1 MTKSAKEDKS
11 DSADRKGEKM
21 FDFTD
26 DLLIGV
32 ETIDKEHQRLFQI
45 LNNILDVLGTKQH
58 KSIEVVAIKEL
69 VKNLRKYAEE
79 HFKHE
84 EKYMESIHDPELIR
98 QKSEHAKFRKMI
110 YEFDI
115 ERLDLSSELDE
126 FQNLMQYLVK
136 WLHHHILGSDIM
148 IGKFKSKGKSADA
161 FAFADK
167 YRTGITFVDDEH
179 KRLFEII
186 GDTYNIIQ
194 AHTLHDK
201 YDEIIKIIDELRDY
215 TIFHFTDEEEYMTK
229 INYEKIE
236 SHKALHEAFVSK
248 IREINLDD
256 VDSNQQEYLYG
267 IIDFLLAWL
276 DEHIMKVDKLIP
288 VIELD

>member
-1 MTKSAKEDKS
+1 
-11 DSADRKGEKM
+11 M
-21 FDFTD
+21 FNFTD

-32 ETIDKEHQRLFQI
+32 ETIDSEHQRLFQI
-45 LNNILDVLGTKQH
+45 LNNILEVLGTKQH
-58 KSIEVVAIKEL
+58 ESVEMVAIKEL
-69 VKNLRKYAEE
+69 VKNLRKYADE

-84 EKYMESIHDPELIR
+84 EKHMESIQDPELIR

-115 ERLDLSSELDE
+115 ERMDLTKDLDE

-148 IGKFKSKGKSADA
+148 IGKFKSKGNKSADA

-167 YRTGITFVDDEH
+167 YRTEIAFVDNEH

-186 GDTYNIIQ
+186 GETYELIS
-194 AHTLHDK
+194 AHMLHDK
-201 YDEIIKIIDELRDY
+201 YDEIVKIIDDLRAY
-215 TIFHFTDEEEYMTK
+215 TVFHFTDEEAYMKK
-229 INYEKIE
+229 INYENIE
-236 SHKALHEAFVSK
+236 SHMALHEAFVTK
-248 IREINLDD
+248 IREVNLDD
-256 VDSNQQEYLYG
+256 LDDNQQDYLFG

-288 VIELD
+288 VISV